1 MRLVPALVLGLAV
14 IGCATAKVQRLDLRD
29 PRLPVEARRWLAD
42 AEDEVAI
49 AWARMD
55 DSRATLARLGEYRDQ
70 QLGRLDQLE
79 TGPAREDGEAAA
91 RALGS
96 YAEARVQLGEAE
108 LELSEIDLELA
119 RTRLDQARAETAV
132 RYDLTV
138 YELQPIISE
147 VELLRDEVA
156 ASERRLEEVRAEVEE
171 KAASAWK
178 AYSQYVSKGGT
189 SNALWSAP

>member
-1 MRLVPALVLGLAV
+1 MRLMPALVLGLAV
-14 IGCATAKVQRLDLRD
+14 IGCATAEVQRLDLRD

-55 DSRATLARLGEYRDQ
+55 DSRANLARLKEYREQ
-70 QLGRLDQLE
+70 QLGLLEQLQ
-79 TGPAREDGEAAA
+79 TGPAKAEGEAAA

-96 YAEARVQLGEAE
+96 YADARVQLGE
-108 LELSEIDLELA
+108 LELKSSKIELELA
-119 RTRLDQARAETAV
+119 RTRLNQARAETAV
-132 RYDLTV
+132 RYDLKI

-147 VELLRDEVA
+147 VEVLRNEVA
-156 ASERRLEEVRAEVEE
+156 ESERRMEEVRTQFEE
-171 KAASAWK
+171 KAAIAWK
-178 AYSQYVSKGGT
+178 TYSQYVNKGGT

>member
-1 MRLVPALVLGLAV
+1 MRLTPALVLGLMA
-14 IGCATAKVQRLDLRD
+14 IGCATAEVERLDLRD

-55 DSRATLARLGEYRDQ
+55 DSRANLARLEDYRDQ
-70 QLGRLDQLE
+70 QLARVGRLE
-79 TGPAREDGEAAA
+79 TGPARGDGKAAA
-91 RALGS
+91 EALGS
-96 YAEARVQLGEAE
+96 YAEARVQLGELELKFSE
-108 LELSEIDLELA
+108 LELDLA

-132 RYDLTV
+132 RYDLNV

-156 ASERRLEEVRAEVEE
+156 AFERTLEEMRAEVEE

-178 AYSQYVSKGGT
+178 AYSQYVSRGGT
-189 SNALWSAP
+189 SNALWTAP

>member
-1 MRLVPALVLGLAV
+1 MRLMPALVLGLAV
-14 IGCATAKVQRLDLRD
+14 IGCATAEVQRLDLRD

-55 DSRATLARLGEYRDQ
+55 DSRATLARLEEYREQ
-70 QLGRLDQLE
+70 QLGRLEQLR
-79 TGPAREDGEAAA
+79 TGPAKVEGEAAA

-96 YAEARVQLGEAE
+96 YADARVRLGE
-108 LELSEIDLELA
+108 LELESFKIELELA
-119 RTRLDQARAETAV
+119 RTRLNQARAETAV
-132 RYDLTV
+132 RYDLKI

-147 VELLRDEVA
+147 VELLRNEVA
-156 ASERRLEEVRAEVEE
+156 DSERRMEEVRTQFEG
-171 KAASAWK
+171 KAALAWK